1 MDFRILQGILCSNFK
16 SLEHKDELQKTMK
29 NKKESLKKSIFANN
43 PLDTIVEESKIPT
56 KKKYKTVYSN
66 LPSINLKNLDISE

>member
-1 MDFRILQGILCSNFK
+1 
-16 SLEHKDELQKTMK
+16 MK

-56 KKKYKTVYSN
+56 KKKSKTVYSN
-66 LPSINLKNLDISE
+66 LPSINLENLDISE